1 MDCNPSSFLPEDISV
16 VTSNK
21 QASAYPPPPLSFTM
35 TPKQHTPAHTP
46 AQKIAHEFL
55 SFNKKSKSPYHATA
69 SLSTMLR
76 AAGFHPIRETDDW
89 STLLQPGGRY
99 FFTREGSSII
109 AFVLPSSISP
119 DDAAF
124 AIIGAHTDSPCF
136 KVKPVSKICAHGY
149 LQVGVECYGGGLW
162 HTWFDRDLTVAG
174 RVVVRDEE
182 TGKLRFELVDVERP
196 ILRIPNLA
204 IHLSRNVNTEGF
216 KVNKETDTV
225 PILATKLAEV
235 MNGEVQDEG
244 EEGTME
250 RHHGIL
256 LKALAREIGVRAES
270 IVDLDLC
277 VADTQAGAIGGML
290 DEFVFAARLDNL
302 ASCFSG
308 MRALV
313 KSVESGREESG
324 VVRMVG
330 CFDHEE
336 VGSRSAQGAD
346 SPLLTDAMRR
356 VCEVFGVG
364 YERAL
369 RRSLLVSADM
379 AHAVHPNY
387 AGRHD
392 TNHRPRI
399 GGGLVVKTN
408 QNQRY
413 ATSGVSGLM
422 VREAGRRAGMKVQE
436 FVVPNDRP
444 CGSTIGP
451 ILAGGSG
458 LRTVDV
464 GMAQLS
470 MHSVREMCGV
480 EDFALTEHVFRM
492 LLEEMKGIEASLAG
506 VEIDDN

>member
-1 MDCNPSSFLPEDISV
+1 MTL
-16 VTSNK
+16 K
-21 QASAYPPPPLSFTM
+21 QKTI
-35 TPKQHTPAHTP
+35 AH
-46 AQKIAHEFL
+46 QIAHEFL
-55 SFNKKSKSPYHATA
+55 SFNNSSKSPYHAAA
-69 SLSTMLR
+69 SLSDMLR
-76 AAGFHPIRETDDW
+76 AADFIPIRETDDW
-89 STLLQPGGRY
+89 STLLKPGGRY
-99 FFTREGSSII
+99 FFTREGSSIV
-109 AFVLPSSISP
+109 AFALPFSISS

-174 RVVVRDEE
+174 RVVVRDEH
-182 TGKLRFELVDVERP
+182 TGKLKFELVDVGRP

-225 PILATKLAEV
+225 PILATKLADV
-235 MNGEVQDEG
+235 MNGGG
-244 EEGTME
+244 EEGGEEGMME
-250 RHHGIL
+250 RHHGML
-256 LKALAREIGVRAES
+256 LKVLARELGVRAES
-270 IVDLDLC
+270 IVDVDLC
-277 VADTQAGAIGGML
+277 VADTQAAAIGGAL
-290 DEFVFAARLDNL
+290 DEFIFAARLDNL

-308 MRALV
+308 ARALV
-313 KSVESGREESG
+313 KSLESGEDETG
-324 VVRMVG
+324 VVRMIG

-346 SPLLTDAMRR
+346 SPLVTDTMRR
-356 VCEVFGVG
+356 VCEVLEVG

-387 AGRHD
+387 AGRHEA
-392 TNHRPRI
+392 NHRPRI
-399 GGGLVVKTN
+399 GDGLVVKTN

-422 VREAGRRAGMKVQE
+422 VREAGRRAGVNVQE

-451 ILAGGSG
+451 ILASGSG

-480 EDFALTEHVFRM
+480 EDFALTERVFRV
-492 LLEEMKGIEASLAG
+492 LLEEMKDIEASLAG
-506 VEIDDN
+506 VEIDN